1 MNHNKNTDKSN
12 AFRFSVA
19 PMLDWTDRHC
29 RYFHRIMTK
38 KTLLYTEMVTTGAI
52 IHGDQAR
59 HLYFD
64 HAENPVALQLGGCDP
79 VELAMCAKL
88 AEDYGYTEI
97 NLNCGCP
104 SNRVQK
110 GAFGACLMREP
121 ELVAECL
128 QAMQKVVKIPVTLK
142 TRIGIDHEDS
152 YEFLQNFVRINA
164 DAGCQYFTIHA
175 RKAWLS
181 GLSPKE
187 NREIPPLDYE
197 RVYRI
202 KRDFPNLTISIN
214 GGILDLAQAT
224 QHLEQVDGVMIGR
237 KAYHEPF
244 ILNQVDHAIFNT
256 AHDIS
261 WQINAPNRFDI
272 AEKMIPYIENHLKK
286 GGKLQQITR
295 HMLGLFHG
303 QHGGRLW
310 RRALSENAWR
320 NDADINVF
328 KKALIRVAEHA

>member
-1 MNHNKNTDKSN
+1 
-12 AFRFSVA
+12 
-19 PMLDWTDRHC
+19 
-29 RYFHRIMTK
+29 
-38 KTLLYTEMVTTGAI
+38 MVTTGAI
-52 IHGDQAR
+52 LHGDPIR
-59 HLYFD
+59 HLSFD
-64 HAENPVALQLGGCDP
+64 HTENPVALQLGGSDP
-79 VELAMCAKL
+79 TALALCAKL
-88 AEDYGYTEI
+88 AEDYGYSEI

-121 ELVAECL
+121 KLVAECF

-152 YEFLQNFVRINA
+152 YEFLQNFIKTNA

-187 NREIPPLDYE
+187 NRDIPPLDYE

-202 KRDFPNLTISIN
+202 KHDFPELMISIN
-214 GGILDLAQAT
+214 GGILDLAQAKK
-224 QHLEQVDGVMIGR
+224 HLEQVDGVMMGR

-244 ILNQVDHAIFNT
+244 ILNQVDHSIFNT
-256 AHDIS
+256 NQEASTCQIS
-261 WQINAPNRFDI
+261 IPDRFDI
-272 AEKMIPYIENHLKK
+272 AEKMIPYIENHLKI
-286 GGKLQQITR
+286 GGKLQHITR

-320 NDADINVF
+320 DDADINVF